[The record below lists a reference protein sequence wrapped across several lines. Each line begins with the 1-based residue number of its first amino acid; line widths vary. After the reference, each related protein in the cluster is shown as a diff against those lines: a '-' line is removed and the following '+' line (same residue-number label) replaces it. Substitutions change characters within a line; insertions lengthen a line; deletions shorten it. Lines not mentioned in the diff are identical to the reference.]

1 MPSLGLLRTVFSSRV
16 THGGL
21 GSALLTD
28 PRTPPLISRKESIS
42 HPEVWQSTVQPCQL
56 GSRAPPTFILHKL
69 ASILSC
75 STILRACPML
85 IVLFTGVS
93 PFILEKRDSSEHD
106 RGPCTVSAEG
116 PLLIS
121 LYEAGSYAPVFYF
134 PLIPNL
140 QWSFPPLSSK
150 AEEMERWDEKLPKLL
165 QGLGLRSL
173 NILMIQGLQLSSSVC
188 CQLGKPQLET
198 GAPP

>member
-1 MPSLGLLRTVFSSRV
+1 MTVFSSRV

-106 RGPCTVSAEG
+106 GGPCTVSAEG
-116 PLLIS
+116 PPLIS
-121 LYEAGSYAPVFYF
+121 LYEAGHMLPYF
-134 PLIPNL
+134 TSL
-140 QWSFPPLSSK
+140 LSPTSSGLSHPC
-150 AEEMERWDEKLPKLL
+150 LPKLRKWR
-165 QGLGLRSL
+165 GGMRSSP
-173 NILMIQGLQLSSSVC
+173 NSYMAWASDH
-188 CQLGKPQLET
+188 
-198 GAPP
+198 